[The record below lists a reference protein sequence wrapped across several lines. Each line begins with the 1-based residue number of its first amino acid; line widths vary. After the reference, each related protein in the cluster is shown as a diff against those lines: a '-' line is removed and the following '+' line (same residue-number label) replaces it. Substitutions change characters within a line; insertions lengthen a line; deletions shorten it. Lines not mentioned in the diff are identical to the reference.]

1 MASVQVA
8 SVVGPLARR
17 LTPRQVDVLVVAV
30 TVALSGPVLAV
41 VLGRDRA
48 GVAAGLVLLPAASVT
63 LLWRRTQPGPVL
75 LVVALALVAS
85 SALSPAL
92 PNGVG
97 LLFAGFAAA
106 LYGDANVRRL
116 GGIAAA
122 GLLVVAYAA
131 VHASGDGRALGHLTG
146 MALGYGVAWVLGDH
160 TRTRH
165 AHLAQLEDRAR
176 RLERERDEHARR
188 ATEEERAR
196 IARELH
202 DVVVHNVSE
211 IAVQAGAV
219 RATAPDDPR
228 RALATLGLI
237 ESTARATLGEL
248 RALLGVLR
256 HADGAAPLL
265 PQPSLAQLDDLVTT
279 ARRSGQ
285 PVTVAIEGTERP
297 TGALVGLCA
306 YRIVQEA
313 LVNAAK
319 HAPGAPVRV
328 TVAYGP
334 DELRLAVVDDGVAG
348 AAPRPSW
355 PQLDGPGVDGPA
367 DPGAAGHGL
376 VGMRERAALVAG
388 TLEAGARP
396 GGGFRV
402 AARLPLPAAEATA
415 SNEPAET
422 TDPAET
428 TSAAASAHTADRE
441 APAPPLSRT
450 PP

>member
-48 GVAAGLVLLPAASVT
+48 GVAAGLVLLPPASVT

-160 TRTRH
+160 TRTRP
-165 AHLAQLEDRAR
+165 AHLAQLEVRAR
-176 RLERERDEHARR
+176 RLERERDDHARR
-188 ATEEERAR
+188 ATQEGRAR
-196 IARELH
+196 LARELH

-211 IAVQAGAV
+211 IAVQAGA
-219 RATAPDDPR
+219 
-228 RALATLGLI
+228 LG
-237 ESTARATLGEL
+237 
-248 RALLGVLR
+248 
-256 HADGAAPLL
+256 
-265 PQPSLAQLDDLVTT
+265 
-279 ARRSGQ
+279 
-285 PVTVAIEGTERP
+285 GT
-297 TGALVGLCA
+297 
-306 YRIVQEA
+306 
-313 LVNAAK
+313 
-319 HAPGAPVRV
+319 
-328 TVAYGP
+328 
-334 DELRLAVVDDGVAG
+334 
-348 AAPRPSW
+348 
-355 PQLDGPGVDGPA
+355 GPGDPPPGPPPPRA
-367 DPGAAGHGL
+367 PQSDP
-376 VGMRERAALVAG
+376 
-388 TLEAGARP
+388 
-396 GGGFRV
+396 
-402 AARLPLPAAEATA
+402 
-415 SNEPAET
+415 
-422 TDPAET
+422 
-428 TSAAASAHTADRE
+428 
-441 APAPPLSRT
+441 
-450 PP
+450 